1 MRRIHIEDKASGT
14 GLIQGAQKKIPI
26 DINPVQ
32 RSTDKVTRAMDAAPV
47 MRAGRVVLPENHPML
62 PELLAEVAAFTF
74 DDSHP
79 NDDIVDNIVDAV
91 NVEMNLA
98 DDPVARMKKL
108 AGLRKK

>member
-1 MRRIHIEDKASGT
+1 MDNRLPVTVLSGFLGAGKST
-14 GLIQGAQKKIPI
+14 LLNHVLKNRDGL
-26 DINPVQ
+26 
-32 RSTDKVTRAMDAAPV
+32 
-47 MRAGRVVLPENHPML
+47 RV
-62 PELLAEVAAFTF
+62 AFTF